1 MESSKRWEAHRL
13 FYQNEWNGYENILKS
28 KKTTSIGRY
37 KMCPLRRFY
46 ERNFSKVKIYDRTLW
61 KSYAATVAFLSSII
75 TLISFFNTAEE
86 SCIGISGWITIYI
99 IMLVGSFIYIWY
111 KANALNEAYLSI
123 NNTKVEVVIGDI
135 FDQFSNPDQHDGEI
149 TVIAV
154 NDYYDYIVDDRI
166 VSNKSLHGQYI
177 KKIIAAGKIDDLNKK
192 IENDPVLKRMGNP
205 KEPTQGKA
213 LALRLCL

>member
-1 MESSKRWEAHRL
+1 
-13 FYQNEWNGYENILKS
+13 
-28 KKTTSIGRY
+28 
-37 KMCPLRRFY
+37 MCPLRRFY
-46 ERNFSKVKIYDRTLW
+46 EKNFSKVKIYDRTLW

-205 KEPTQGKA
+205 KEDA
-213 LALRLCL
+213 LYL